1 MRGFEADHDKLLISN
16 NTLAASADTLT
27 FSDEWPEDSRIF
39 NTFIITKIPPHEIEE
54 RLKKMV
60 MATAKKVIILDP
72 DYSYRW
78 VIDLNFE
85 IKYRQNDVVLLQ
97 KVD

>member
-1 MRGFEADHDKLLISN
+1 
-16 NTLAASADTLT
+16 
-27 FSDEWPEDSRIF
+27 
-39 NTFIITKIPPHEIEE
+39 
-54 RLKKMV
+54 MV